1 MVSLERCFRGLIT
14 DPQGFQAFLRMTDF
28 FQKICPRY

>member
-1 MVSLERCFRGLIT
+1 MGSLERYFRGLIT
-14 DPQGFQAFLRMTDF
+14 DYEGFHTFLRVTGF

>member
-1 MVSLERCFRGLIT
+1 MGSLELYFKGLIT
-14 DPQGFQAFLRMTDF
+14 DYQGFQAFLRVTDF